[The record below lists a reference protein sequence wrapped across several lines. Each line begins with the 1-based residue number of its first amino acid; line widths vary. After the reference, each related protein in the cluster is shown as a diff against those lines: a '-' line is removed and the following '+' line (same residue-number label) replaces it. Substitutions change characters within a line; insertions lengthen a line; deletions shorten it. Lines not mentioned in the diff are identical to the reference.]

1 MTNLFDALEFCL
13 REIEEGVDL
22 ETTLRRFPEYAEE
35 LRPILETSI
44 KARAMTA
51 PEPSPEVVRRS
62 RARVMQ
68 RAAELREAKA
78 PVYLSRPRYGI
89 SLFHRLAIALGAVM
103 IFLLSG
109 SGLLSASAS
118 ALPGERLYSVK
129 RGWEN
134 VRLLFIFDTEAREL
148 LENEFE
154 NERLHEVN
162 ELLSQGRNEVID
174 FAGVFMQVNG
184 ISYVSGLQVI
194 LPAGMPVPANGTAV
208 LVSGQT
214 NAQGFIELLT
224 LQVLPEGSSVPMG
237 NPIAIEPE
245 TESAQDEA
253 DETQTDSGST
263 NEPKEVEV
271 IGILNVI
278 SSNMLVINGLTAYLE
293 NAQIDGELCIGQTV
307 EVKGYYAADGRYIVR
322 EVKGKGKCPGSGG
335 GSSGSNNNSNSNSNA
350 NSNSN
355 SNTNTNSNSNT
366 NDDSNN
372 SNDDN
377 SSNDDDSNDD
387 NSGSGGGG
395 SDNNDD

>member
-13 REIEEGVDL
+13 RELEEGVDL

-44 KARAMTA
+44 KARAMAA

-62 RARVMQ
+62 RAKVMQ
-68 RAAELREAKA
+68 RAAELHEAKA

-89 SLFHRLAIALGAVM
+89 SLFQRLAIALGAVM

-118 ALPGERLYSVK
+118 ALPGERLYPVK

-134 VRLLFIFDTEAREL
+134 VRLLFIFDSEAREL

-162 ELLSQGRNEVID
+162 ELLSQGRNAVID

-184 ISYVSGLQVI
+184 MNYISGLQVI
-194 LPAGMPVPANGTAV
+194 LPTGIPVPANGTAV

-214 NAQGFIELLT
+214 NAQGFIEILS
-224 LQVLPEGSSVPMG
+224 LQVLPEGSAVPMG
-237 NPIAIEPE
+237 DPIAIEPE
-245 TESAQDEA
+245 TESAQGEA

-263 NEPKEVEV
+263 NEPEEVEV

-278 SSNMLVINGLTAYLE
+278 SSNTLVINGLTVYLE

-322 EVKGKGKCPGSGG
+322 EVKGKGKCAGSGG
-335 GSSGSNNNSNSNSNA
+335 GSSGSS
-350 NSNSN
+350 
-355 SNTNTNSNSNT
+355 
-366 NDDSNN
+366 N